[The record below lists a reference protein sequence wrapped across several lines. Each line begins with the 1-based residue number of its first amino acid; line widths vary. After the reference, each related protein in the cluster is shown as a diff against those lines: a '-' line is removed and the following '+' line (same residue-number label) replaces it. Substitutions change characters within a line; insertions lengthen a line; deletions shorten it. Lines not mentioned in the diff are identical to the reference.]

1 VKTIAPAAILLAI
14 SITGGCSLPPPNSE
28 SEKARKDADARAER
42 ARREERQLRE
52 SAKAAMDARLAELEN
67 RIKALKAEWRPTA
80 NKAQRD
86 IEEQVKI
93 LELETKELRERLSI
107 LNDKTTD
114 AWNKLKES
122 TESGMAKLERR
133 IDELRSDIKN
143 KKKK

>member
-1 VKTIAPAAILLAI
+1 MKTVAVAAILLAI
-14 SITGGCSLPPPNSE
+14 SITAGCSLPPPNAE
-28 SEKARKDADARAER
+28 SEKARKDAEEGKER

-52 SAKAAMDARLAELEN
+52 SAKGALDARLSELEN

-86 IEEQVKI
+86 IEEQIKV
-93 LELETKELRERLSI
+93 LEVETKELRERLSI

-122 TESGMAKLERR
+122 TESGMEKLERR

-143 KKKK
+143 KKK